1 MEMFPLCLWV
11 AIYRCPVTLLHYN
24 HRHRRL
30 CICCFCTFLFRTFE
44 FVLWRDFASCT
55 TAAAAQPALTII
67 PIPFSLPWIHGRLTA
82 GIGVRY
88 SNRFRQSWTVLVTSI
103 HGTARLLAKLSWY
116 GMCYFPWRA
125 FLCVLCSSFVKGFSF
140 RWWWWLWWMMG
151 WDSKNRISFH
161 PLLYPK
167 NTPYTVL
174 MFFTAVL
181 EQWNNVPSRSAYALH
196 NKNRR
201 AEQTHR
207 FCSNE
212 TLISLRSTQHVYFC
226 SYT

>member
-1 MEMFPLCLWV
+1 MYLLFLYFLIPNFWV
-11 AIYRCPVTLLHYN
+11 RSLKGFCFMYDSGGGTTSTYN
-24 HRHRRL
+24 NSH
-30 CICCFCTFLFRTFE
+30 
-44 FVLWRDFASCT
+44 
-55 TAAAAQPALTII
+55 
-67 PIPFSLPWIHGRLTA
+67 PFSLPWIHGRLTA

-140 RWWWWLWWMMG
+140 WWWWWLWWMMG

-167 NTPYTVL
+167 NTPHTVL
-174 MFFTAVL
+174 LCF
-181 EQWNNVPSRSAYALH
+181 
-196 NKNRR
+196 
-201 AEQTHR
+201 
-207 FCSNE
+207 
-212 TLISLRSTQHVYFC
+212 SLLC
-226 SYT
+226 